1 MTNSVR
7 DSRAFGN
14 SHPSPQPSPR
24 EGRGRCTASSTF
36 QVLLFALLLLSAL
49 SAGAEN
55 PAMAFDQANKLY
67 EQGKFEQAATAYE
80 KLAPSEPAAPSLYF
94 NLGNAWF
101 KAGQS
106 GRAIAAYRQAER
118 LAPRDPNIRFNLNFV
133 RKKVSGSDSV
143 PSGGWQQWLA
153 PLTLNEWTA
162 LAMGAFWLW
171 FLLLALR
178 ELRPA
183 LRKNLSGYTG
193 ISGIATLALAGC
205 LAASTYAHFRV
216 KEAVVIATNAVV
228 RYGPLE
234 ESKVYY
240 QLRDGSEVTVLDEQ
254 DLTIGDKKQSWLQVE
269 DASRRVGWVQRDQ
282 VILLAAGPAPRAVAG
297 YVSR

>member
-1 MTNSVR
+1 MKFQILLALIVFFS
-7 DSRAFGN
+7 A
-14 SHPSPQPSPR
+14 
-24 EGRGRCTASSTF
+24 TAH
-36 QVLLFALLLLSAL
+36 AD
-49 SAGAEN
+49 N
-55 PAMAFDQANKLY
+55 PATAFEQANKLY

-80 KLAPSEPAAPSLYF
+80 KLVPSEPAAPSLYF

-106 GRAIAAYRQAER
+106 GRAIVAYRQAEK

-143 PSGGWQQWLA
+143 PSDGWQHWLGA
-153 PLTLNEWTA
+153 LTLNEWTA

-171 FLLLALR
+171 FFLLALR
-178 ELRPA
+178 ELRPG

-193 ISGIATLALAGC
+193 ISGVATVALAGC
-205 LAASTYAHFRV
+205 LAATAYAHFRV

-254 DLTIGDKKQSWLQVE
+254 DLAIGDKKQSWLQVE
-269 DASRRVGWVQRDQ
+269 DATRRVGWVQRDQ
-282 VILLAAGPAPRAVAG
+282 VILLAATPAAKPVTG